1 MLCSLT
7 GLAVAASYKDG
18 APLCSRAI
26 GDNGDYFRSVFEIG
40 RRYKVMNPDKMRST
54 YGKLVYMLQDAGSA
68 EVQRAVGFDIRG
80 QIQTVHSEL
89 EAMGALGLL
98 DDADVPA
105 AVAPVLDAAGREAK
119 AEATV
124 RLVERYGGGKD
135 TARASIERCLLS
147 VGDDLALIEAHV
159 APVDA
164 MLALLRRHFTP
175 SGSPDRAASLA
186 ITAGRAGARLTHS
199 HSTQYAYVE
208 QSLLLWRA
216 ILVQL
221 PRMWAIAEEDLL
233 SGGDYRLRDTGQGYH
248 RVQSAPRVARFM
260 GDVLGGLQAQVRAGA
275 EGGKEGRA
283 GSVRGG
289 GSKNKYKLA
298 NVAFFFPL
306 GSPES
311 GTPRQGSRTLPRL
324 PPPPPPASG
333 SLTPV

>member
-1 MLCSLT
+1 
-7 GLAVAASYKDG
+7 
-18 APLCSRAI
+18 
-26 GDNGDYFRSVFEIG
+26 
-40 RRYKVMNPDKMRST
+40 MNPDKMRST

-68 EVQRAVGFDIRG
+68 EVQRAVGFDVRG

-248 RVQSAPRVARFM
+248 RVQSAPRVGRFM
-260 GDVLGGLQAQVRAGA
+260 GNVLGGLQAQVRAGA
-275 EGGKEGRA
+275 EGGRRA
-283 GSVRGG
+283 G
-289 GSKNKYKLA
+289 LA
-298 NVAFFFPL
+298 LCAA
-306 GSPES
+306 E
-311 GTPRQGSRTLPRL
+311 
-324 PPPPPPASG
+324 
-333 SLTPV
+333 